1 MPVKFK
7 DYYETLG
14 VKRDASE
21 EELRKAYRKL
31 ARKYHPDVNKT
42 DKNAEERFKEINEAY
57 EVLGDAEKRKR
68 YDALGQNWK
77 PGMDFT
83 PPPGWENVQFDFGP
97 GGGFEFREFGEGGF
111 SDFFNMLFGGARSG
125 GRGFEGQ
132 TGGFE
137 DLFGAPRG
145 GRGRSSVRGGF
156 GRQAAAQKGGDAEAE
171 IELTLEDA
179 HHGGKK
185 TLQIQQDNGRPRRID
200 VTIPPGV
207 TDGSRIRLAGQGGA
221 GFGGA
226 AAGDLFLRVR
236 LLSHPQF
243 RVEDHDIH
251 VDLPVTPWDAAL
263 GTKAAVPTLDGEVTV
278 TIPPGTSSGQKLRLR
293 GKGLR
298 TRTGGRGDQ
307 YVVVKIVVPKKLSAR
322 EQELFESLKKES
334 SFLATD

>member
-14 VKRDASE
+14 VKREASE
-21 EELRKAYRKL
+21 EEIRKAYRKL
-31 ARKYHPDVNKT
+31 ARQYHPDVNKT
-42 DKNAEERFKEINEAY
+42 DKDAEERFKEINEAY
-57 EVLGDAEKRKR
+57 EVLGDREKRKR
-68 YDALGQNWK
+68 YDALGENWK

-83 PPPGWENVQFDFGP
+83 PPPGWENVQFEFGP

-111 SDFFNMLFGGARSG
+111 SDFFNMLFGGTRSG
-125 GRGFEGQ
+125 GHGFGAE

-145 GRGRSSVRGGF
+145 GRARSSMRGGF

-179 HHGGKK
+179 HRGGKK
-185 TLQIQQDNGRPRRID
+185 TLQLRQDDGRTRKIE

-207 TDGSRIRLAGQGGA
+207 TDGSRIRLAGQGGG
-221 GFGGA
+221 GFGGG

-236 LLSHPQF
+236 LLPHPRF
-243 RVEDHDIH
+243 RVEEHDIL

-263 GTKAAVPTLDGEVTV
+263 GTKAVVPTLDGEVTV

-293 GKGLR
+293 EKGLR

-322 EQELFESLKKES
+322 EKELFESLKKES
-334 SFLATD
+334 SFLA